1 MEQQTAYRRPN
12 DAQRPACASHNDA
25 RPGDTGRVVPYA
37 GSADEPI
44 RRPDYKAKKHTKP
57 KKWQHADVRRQ
68 CERAVEAALFGEVE

>member
-1 MEQQTAYRRPN
+1 MQT
-12 DAQRPACASHNDA
+12 QGEACASSGA
-25 RPGDTGRVVPYA
+25 RPGDTGRAAGAARAPYA

-68 CERAVEAALFGEVE
+68 CERAVAAALFGEVE